1 MMNAENGVKNN
12 ILNGITAFG
21 EEQNFLARDV
31 IKMDIPELRQ
41 AIVKN
46 VPKIKENMENIYHL
60 IGELPDK
67 ACSPV
72 RKEFYKQSLAMRLE
86 LILEPEYEKI
96 LNISSQ

>member
-1 MMNAENGVKNN
+1 
-12 ILNGITAFG
+12 
-21 EEQNFLARDV
+21 
-31 IKMDIPELRQ
+31 MDIPELRQ

-60 IGELPDK
+60 IDELPDK

-72 RKEFYKQSLAMRLE
+72 RKEFYKQSPAVRLE